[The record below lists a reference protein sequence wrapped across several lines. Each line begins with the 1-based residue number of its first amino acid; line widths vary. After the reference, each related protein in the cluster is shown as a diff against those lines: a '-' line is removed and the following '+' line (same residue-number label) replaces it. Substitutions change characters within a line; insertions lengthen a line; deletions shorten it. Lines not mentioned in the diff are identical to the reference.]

1 MNHRE
6 YERTLNKWEAE
17 GYDVS
22 ELRQK
27 WFSAARVKDRRHVGK
42 WVIILVAVFIVV
54 LGVAI
59 WQASQP
65 SPHVA
70 PAPSPAPAP
79 AQVPQPT
86 PAPVPKPA
94 PAPAPALAPAPA
106 PTYILSASV
115 NPSGAGSVSPSSGNY
130 ESGGTVTL
138 AANPASGYRFDS
150 WSGDISGSSPSINV
164 IMDSNKKVVAN
175 FSKVVTETPLDD
187 GTVASDIPGT
197 ALSLG
202 ASRGSVVD
210 EDTKP
215 RDVYALSLTAGQE
228 VQIRVTNES
237 GSSLRYQLAN
247 PGSQSFERENV
258 TLAFNETAYTWDKK
272 FVPPVTGTYYLAVIA
287 RSSAQPYTV
296 EVWLTGG

>member
-59 WQASQP
+59 WQASQ
-65 SPHVA
+65 
-70 PAPSPAPAP
+70 
-79 AQVPQPT
+79 
-86 PAPVPKPA
+86 
-94 PAPAPALAPAPA
+94 PA